1 MNDNVPKTKLFQ
13 TKNMKIFNEEK
24 PKIHKIQESQLKKFS
39 YYPQPH
45 YRNSLMYYQP
55 SFDFPTEQSDK
66 SKKLN
71 ITKTTVNNN
80 THNNS
85 LSDNLHHIKFSQNKT
100 RLHTDLNLNEDSSN
114 INFTN
119 SINNNYTYSLNNN
132 YSNSIHNI
140 NLNQIL
146 IESVFKHLEIDII
159 YLEKMYLNKIDFSDL
174 LVLNKEDLKEMNIP
188 IGPRNRLLNFINNFS
203 IYKENFKIKKIDL
216 NTLNQ
221 FFKEDGYLSINKKNQ
236 ISKTIY
242 SMNSPTI
249 NIKTKYNNNFSTNVG
264 NNILIN
270 QEIKKYLCNNPNNLT
285 IRLNKIPFQENKS
298 NSIKGKY
305 IKKSVKKK
313 SKKNI
318 IDKYKTIET
327 SSNFG
332 KAISER
338 QNKNNLNIEEI
349 YDKNYIKLNKKEN
362 NQYSKNKL
370 IPGTNYS
377 KNSKQFIIFDYK
389 NSKNNNK
396 MNQNKNDEEKYKENQ
411 KTIMSFSD
419 EGLVLLSKMKKNLHD
434 KLKNYA
440 KSIGEKKLLLKLL
453 EGNTNVNDIYD
464 N

>member
-1 MNDNVPKTKLFQ
+1 MENQYSKTKLYQ
-13 TKNMKIFNEEK
+13 KKNYDIEKAKIYK
-24 PKIHKIQESQLKKFS
+24 KIPDSQLKKFS
-39 YYPQPH
+39 YYPSQNPK
-45 YRNSLMYYQP
+45 NSLNYFI
-55 SFDFPTEQSDK
+55 SFENPIEQSDF
-66 SKKLN
+66 SKKSNLTK
-71 ITKTTVNNN
+71 ITINTN

-85 LSDNLHHIKFSQNKT
+85 HSDNFNNNIKFSPNKINN
-100 RLHTDLNLNEDSSN
+100 RLNTDFNVEN
-114 INFTN
+114 INK
-119 SINNNYTYSLNNN
+119 NNYN
-132 YSNSIHNI
+132 HK
-140 NLNQIL
+140 L
-146 IESVFKHLEIDII
+146 IQSVFKNLGIHDI
-159 YLEKMYLNKIDFSDL
+159 YLEKLYLNKIDFNDL
-174 LVLNKEDLKEMNIP
+174 LDLNKEDLKEMNIP

-216 NTLNQ
+216 NILNQ
-221 FFKEDGYLSINKKNQ
+221 FFKEDGYRYLSVNKKNQ
-236 ISKTIY
+236 MSKTIY

-285 IRLNKIPFQENKS
+285 IRLNKIPFQENKL

-313 SKKNI
+313 SKENI

-362 NQYSKNKL
+362 NQYSKNKF

-377 KNSKQFIIFDYK
+377 KGSKQFIIFDYK

-396 MNQNKNDEEKYKENQ
+396 MNQNKNDEEKNKENQ
-411 KTIMSFSD
+411 KAIMSFSD

-453 EGNTNVNDIYD
+453 EGKNNEIKEN
-464 N
+464 